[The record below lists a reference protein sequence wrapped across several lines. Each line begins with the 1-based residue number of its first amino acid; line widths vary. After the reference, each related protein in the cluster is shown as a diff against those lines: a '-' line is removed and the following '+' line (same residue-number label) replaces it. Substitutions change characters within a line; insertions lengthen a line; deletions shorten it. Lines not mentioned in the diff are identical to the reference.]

1 MSETSPVVM
10 TDPPN
15 NKRYG
20 SIGQP
25 IPATTTKVPVTY
37 TGIKLSGWWS
47 YTNKKLAGAAL

>member
-15 NKRYG
+15 NKQYG

-25 IPATTTKVPVTY
+25 IPATTTKVPV
-37 TGIKLSGWWS
+37 
-47 YTNKKLAGAAL
+47 